1 MEKLLVT
8 QALDER
14 DLLRKKIADKISK
27 ATFVDV
33 VKNNEDTG
41 IYSKLSREEF
51 KKKAEADYQQIQDMI
66 SRYERICVAIV
77 DSNANTTI
85 KTSYGDYTIAG
96 AIALRDKLRANG
108 STVSADD
115 LLMRYM
121 ENKYNDY
128 VRDADQKNRSLAA
141 SAENMRLSILGKDS
155 KGKQDDKPLEVV
167 NAYVWENTVVL
178 LDPLDIKA
186 KVEAIRDRHDTLLRE
201 LDTQIKVSNA
211 TTYIE
216 F

>member
-14 DLLRKKIADKISK
+14 DLLRKKIADKIGK

-33 VKNNEDTG
+33 VKNNEETG

-51 KKKAEADYQQIQDMI
+51 KKKAESDYQQIQDMI

-128 VRDADQKNRSLAA
+128 VRDADQKNRSLAS

-155 KGKQDDKPLEVV
+155 KGKQDEKPLEVV
-167 NAYVWENTVVL
+167 DAYVRENTVVL

-186 KVEAIRDRHDTLLRE
+186 KVESIRERHDTLLRE